1 MNNNVNKNVKTKLT
15 RVEIAA
21 LVIIIILSITIVIPK
36 FFSLSE
42 EAKRAAEKQD
52 VSRIRIA
59 IADYYLDSMLK
70 NRNPLCPKILDS
82 AQIGYASS
90 DNPLFTNVLVHH
102 AITSEGWRK
111 LSSTA
116 YEGFSGTK
124 YTYTHETCYFNE

>member
-15 RVEIAA
+15 RLEIAA

-70 NRNPLCPKILDS
+70 NRTPLCPEILDS
-82 AQIGYASS
+82 AKIGDASS
-90 DNPLFTNVLVHH
+90 DNPLFTNVLVKN
-102 AITSEGWRK
+102 AITSEEWRK
-111 LSSTA
+111 IGSTT
-116 YEGFSGTK
+116 YEGFSGNK
-124 YTYTHETCYFNE
+124 YTYTPGTCYFN